1 MILKLKKIA
10 SIIGIDKAILL
21 TSSSRILSSFGS
33 VFTIV
38 LLVKYMSSI
47 EQGYYYTFSSIAAI
61 QVFFELGLNGI
72 ITQYTAHEASN
83 LRFEGKHILI
93 GKQKYLSR
101 LSSLLHFSIKWYI
114 VFASFLLVTLIL
126 IGVYFFNKYDN
137 SDQEIINWTWPWIL
151 LALGT
156 SFNLVLSPILAF
168 LQGLGK
174 VKEVAKIQFIVLIL
188 TLTSVWLGL
197 VAGLNLFVLGLSSL
211 VNVFFISLIII
222 KQYRKLIYNIWKV
235 EIVEKVHYRKEIF
248 PFQWKIALSWISGY
262 FVFQLFNPILFASE
276 GAVVAGQMGMT
287 LVALNGILSLSYA
300 WMSTKVPL
308 FSGLIAQNKFNQLD
322 SIFNKT
328 LNQSSIVN
336 LGGLVFFALALF
348 LIRFF
353 NLEIG
358 GNSFGNRFLDYGP
371 LLLMMVPVLL
381 NHISGSW
388 AVYLRCHKKEPFLIF
403 SIVTGILTMLSTVF
417 LGTNFGI
424 QGLTIGYFFIML
436 FTFPWAYQ
444 IFKTK
449 KKDWHATSI

>member
-10 SIIGIDKAILL
+10 SIFGIDKAILF
-21 TSSSRILSSFGS
+21 TSSSRILSSIGS
-33 VFTIV
+33 VFTII
-38 LLVKYMSSI
+38 LLVKYMSNI

-61 QVFFELGLNGI
+61 QIFFELGLNGI
-72 ITQYTAHEASN
+72 ITQYAAHEASN
-83 LRFEGKHILI
+83 LRYEGKHALI

-114 VFASFLLVTLIL
+114 VFALLLLVTLIL
-126 IGVYFFNKYDN
+126 IGIFFFNQYD
-137 SDQEIINWTWPWIL
+137 SSGEEIINWTWPWIL

-156 SFNLVLSPILAF
+156 SLNLVVSPILAF

-174 VKEVAKIQFIVLIL
+174 VKEIAKIQFNVLIL
-188 TLTSVWLGL
+188 TLTSLWVGL
-197 VAGLNLFVLGLSSL
+197 ISGFNLYVLGLSSL
-211 VNVFFISLIII
+211 VNVFFISLIIV

-235 EIVEKVHYRKEIF
+235 AIVEKVHYRKEIF

-287 LVALNGILSLSYA
+287 LAVLNGILSLSFA

-322 SIFNKT
+322 SIFNQT
-328 LNQSSIVN
+328 LKKSSLVN
-336 LGGLVFFALALF
+336 FAGLLFLVLVIF

-353 NLEIG
+353 NIEIS

-388 AVYLRCHKKEPFLIF
+388 AIYLRCHKKEPFLIF
-403 SIVTGILTMLSTVF
+403 SIVTGTLTMLSTVF

-436 FTFPWAYQ
+436 LTFPWAYQ

-449 KKDWHATSI
+449 KEDWHATSI